1 MIKFGTSGFRGIIAD
16 NFTKENVQKVAYGFV
31 KYLEQNELDNI
42 EISVGY
48 DNRFL
53 SKDFAKWFSEV
64 VCAYGVKVN
73 FYTCSVPSS
82 LICYNCKKYDFGVM
96 ITSSHNPY
104 YYNGIK
110 LFIDGGKDCDENTCS
125 VIEKFANIVEYE
137 DICSLSYDD
146 AIKSELLFETEN
158 IRDYC
163 NSLLN
168 LVDVDLIR
176 ESKLKVLINTMN
188 GSSYDCMQKIF
199 NELEIDYCFINNEL
213 DPYFR
218 NILPAP
224 YIQNLKEE
232 TKIVLKNNFDIC
244 FCLDGDGD
252 RFACIDKSGKYLD
265 CNYILPI
272 MYKYYLEVKGYK
284 GDLVKNNAMSNLS
297 KLLCKYLGTKCY
309 EASVGFKNIGK
320 ILSTTDAFIG
330 GESNGI
336 AFKDNICSKDGIFVS
351 LLLTEIMAFYNK
363 SIGELVTDLQKLL
376 YFPQE
381 VYEYAYPITKEKKD
395 ELYKL
400 IYEDKKLFKLDN
412 RKIEEI
418 SYKDGLKITYEK
430 DYWCC
435 VRFSGTENVIRIFV
449 EFENKEKCDEATKT
463 VEKFL
468 NVHDRQQ

>member
-31 KYLEQNELDNI
+31 KYIETKELENV
-42 EISVGY
+42 EISVGF

-53 SKDFAKWFSEV
+53 SKNFAIWFSEV

-82 LICYNCKKYDFGVM
+82 LICYNCKKYDFGIM

-110 LFIDGGKDCDENTCS
+110 LFIDGGKDCDDETSNI
-125 VIEKFANIVEYE
+125 IEKYANLVNHEEISTINY
-137 DICSLSYDD
+137 YD
-146 AIKSELLFETEN
+146 AINEELLFETEN
-158 IRDYC
+158 IKDYC
-163 NSLLN
+163 NSLLSF
-168 LVDVDLIR
+168 VDIELIR
-176 ESKLKVLINTMN
+176 KSNLKVLINTMN
-188 GSSYDCMQKIF
+188 GSSYSCMQKLF
-199 NELEIDYCFINNEL
+199 NELDIDYCFINNEI

-218 NILPAP
+218 NMLPAP

-232 TKIVLKNNFDIC
+232 TKIVLKEGFDIC

-272 MYKYYLEVKGYK
+272 IYRYCLQVKGYK
-284 GDLVKNNAMSNLS
+284 GGLVKNHALSNLS
-297 KLLCKYLGTKCY
+297 KLLCKYLNTKCY
-309 EASVGFKNIGK
+309 EAKVGFKNIAK
-320 ILSTTDAFIG
+320 MLSDTDAFIG

-336 AFKDNICSKDGIFVS
+336 AFKDNIYSKDGLFVS
-351 LLLTEIMAFYNK
+351 LILTEIMAFYNK
-363 SIGELVTDLQKLL
+363 SVGELLKELQNTL

-381 VYEYAYPITKEKKD
+381 VYEYAYPITKEKKE
-395 ELYKL
+395 ELYNK
-400 IYEDKKLFKLDN
+400 IFVNKELFKLSN

-418 SYKDGLKITYEK
+418 SYADGFKITYDK
-430 DYWCC
+430 DYWACI
-435 VRFSGTENVIRIFV
+435 RFSGTENVIRIFV
-449 EFENKEKCDEATKT
+449 EFENKEKCDEATK
-463 VEKFL
+463 VIEKFL
-468 NVHDRQQ
+468 DVYERQQ